1 MSLCAAFSWVE
12 LVLCHIV
19 RVYCQNYDCVL
30 RKQWSSISCLSLIQ
44 YLLSFACFIVSP
56 TISVS
61 ATARKRLQT
70 HWHSFVRL
78 QCVPYFPLRS
88 ENEFTRRIFW
98 YVMRC
103 PSPAG
108 EWHLFIKS
116 MLRCAKLKY
125 RPQRAITYQLFGNK
139 ALWQAARLFTRPI
152 HWHYPQVT
160 LWTSDWKQVLSKII

>member
-61 ATARKRLQT
+61 ATARKRRQT

-78 QCVPYFPLRS
+78 QWSPIFPLRS
-88 ENEFTRRIFW
+88 ANEFTRRIFW

-103 PSPAG
+103 PSPGQCSSSAVPRIC
-108 EWHLFIKS
+108 HLREFWIKCDQNIIYNNNFRHLAALVS
-116 MLRCAKLKY
+116 
-125 RPQRAITYQLFGNK
+125 IT
-139 ALWQAARLFTRPI
+139 
-152 HWHYPQVT
+152 
-160 LWTSDWKQVLSKII
+160 